1 MYKVSD
7 YNYDLPENLIAQ
19 HPKKQRD
26 HSRLLRLARRTG
38 QVEHH
43 FFHEIADLLRPEDIL
58 VVNNTQVIPARL
70 FGTKESGGKA
80 EVLLLEYFENS
91 RDNNSESKCVIR
103 CLIKASKHPKPGNI
117 IYFDEGLNATV
128 VNSDNGFYH
137 LKFSCPG
144 NFDDTLHRVGKMPI
158 PPYIRRDQKSGDFPG
173 DKTSYQTVYA
183 SQKGA
188 VAAPTA
194 GLHFTETLLD
204 NIRKKGINIVPITL
218 HVGYGTFLPVRV
230 SDIREHKIHCE
241 YFNISENTARVIN
254 DGIQHHRR
262 IVAVGT
268 TCVRTLEYAL
278 NKNGL
283 IVAGSDTCDLFIY
296 PGYRFKVVDA
306 MITNF
311 HLPES
316 TLIMLVSAFGGRE
329 KILAAYQNAV
339 ENKYRFYSY
348 GDAMFIE

>member
-1 MYKVSD
+1 MYNLSD
-7 YNYDLPENLIAQ
+7 YNYDLPDDLIAQ
-19 HPKKQRD
+19 QPMKQRD
-26 HSRLLRLARRTG
+26 HSRLLRLDRKSG
-38 QVEHH
+38 QVEHR
-43 FFHEIADLLRPEDIL
+43 FFHEIADFLRPDDIL
-58 VVNNTQVIPARL
+58 VVNNTQVVPARL

-80 EVLLLEYFENS
+80 EVLLLEYFDYS
-91 RDNNSESKCVIR
+91 RGEKSEKNCVFK
-103 CLIKASKHPKPGNI
+103 CLIKSSKRPKPGNV
-117 IYFDEGLNATV
+117 IYFDEDLSATV
-128 VNSDNGFYH
+128 VNNENGFFH
-137 LKFSCPG
+137 VKFSCPG
-144 NFDDTLHRVGKMPI
+144 NFDDILHRVGKMPI
-158 PPYIRRDQKSGDFPG
+158 PPYIRRDQKSGDFSG
-173 DKTSYQTVYA
+173 DKKSYQTVYA

-204 NIRKKGINIVPITL
+204 NIGKKGIEIVPITL
-218 HVGYGTFLPVRV
+218 HVGYGTFVPVRA
-230 SDIREHKIHCE
+230 SDIRNHRIHSE
-241 YFNISENTARVIN
+241 RFDISEEAAQAIN
-254 DGIQHHRR
+254 DGIRQNLR

-278 NKNGL
+278 NEYGQ
-283 IVAGSDTCDLFIY
+283 IVPGSDTCDLFIY

-316 TLIMLVSAFGGRE
+316 TLIMLVSAFAGRE